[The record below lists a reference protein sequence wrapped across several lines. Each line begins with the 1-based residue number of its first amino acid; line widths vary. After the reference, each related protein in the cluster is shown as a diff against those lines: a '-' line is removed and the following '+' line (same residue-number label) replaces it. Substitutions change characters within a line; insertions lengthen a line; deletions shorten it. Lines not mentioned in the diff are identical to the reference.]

1 MVADKTAREKAAA
14 APNRQPTGEFNLSH
28 PLSGFIVVVT
38 EVVLHPSRFFARLPW
53 RESFLNPLLFALL
66 CLGASN
72 ILGGLAELAGMAGF
86 GSVPLGIGIYQSFEA
101 LIVSTMAIM
110 VAGAISL

>member
-1 MVADKTAREKAAA
+1 MVADETAREKAA

-28 PLSGFIVVVT
+28 PLSSFIVVVT
-38 EVVLHPSRFFARLPW
+38 EVVLHPSRFFARLPR

-72 ILGGLAELAGMAGF
+72 ILGGLAELGRDGGVWIRA
-86 GSVPLGIGIYQSFEA
+86 VRDRH
-101 LIVSTMAIM
+101 
-110 VAGAISL
+110 ISKL